1 MLLLWSVIV
10 FLAVAVVLIL
20 FLKVRS
26 LIEEF
31 RKPGKPR
38 LGKDGKY
45 ADEARGDRRVR
56 MSGDAAFEQL
66 EEERKNAQEM
76 AEDRAAMWP

>member
-1 MLLLWSVIV
+1 MLLVWSLIV

-38 LGKDGKY
+38 FGKEGKY
-45 ADEARGDRRVR
+45 ADEARGDRRAQ
-56 MSGDAAFEQL
+56 MSGDAAYEQL
-66 EEERKNAQEM
+66 EEERKSAQET
-76 AEDRAAMWP
+76 AEDRATMWP